1 MTPAR
6 TATGVPARVARLLA
20 VQGRPVGPAL
30 VNAFASG
37 ISAATTL
44 AVAWGLGAAA
54 FGRFTVVLS
63 IGLIVVVP
71 MVMGLHFVM
80 YQELPRAEPA
90 DRPALVTTALLSTL
104 VLGAALCVAGVLAAP
119 VLTAVFGVD
128 VRTLCFGLALA
139 LSLTAAYLTE
149 SFLRGLGRYALTAG
163 LKLAVAVAYLG
174 TSAYCLLVPGIGDA
188 YLYLAALI
196 ASNVLFAVAATAG
209 FRVVPRLWSAA
220 LARTLYRHGAY
231 LTALTALTT
240 VLFGVDVIFLNHWAA
255 QADVGVYS
263 IYNNF
268 PKRLLGVLFTDG
280 VGLVLLPTL
289 ATMHKPTALRRIG
302 RLSPAVFAV
311 TALVSFA
318 ASAVFFLLLRA
329 DYPYSPGLMALSA
342 VGIGVHTVFN
352 LYSLAL
358 LMDGVRGARA
368 LIVAQVAGTPLV
380 LGCQAALIAW
390 QGLAG
395 GLWAFALSNLVL
407 VALIVAVCRRT
418 YSRAETVDACPAPET
433 SP

>member
-1 MTPAR
+1 MTPGR
-6 TATGVPARVARLLA
+6 TATGVRVRAAGLLA
-20 VQGRPVGPAL
+20 AHGWAVGPTL
-30 VNAFASG
+30 VNALASG
-37 ISAATTL
+37 VSAATTL
-44 AVAWGLGAAA
+44 AVAWGIGAAA

-80 YQELPRAEPA
+80 YQELPRTEPA
-90 DRPALVTTALLSTL
+90 GHPALVTTALLSTL
-104 VLGAALCVAGVLAAP
+104 VLGTALCTAGLLAAP

-149 SFLRGLGRYALTAG
+149 SFLRGLRRYALTAG
-163 LKLAVAVAYLG
+163 LKLAVAVAYVG
-174 TSAYCLLVPGIGDA
+174 TSAYCLVVLGIRDA

-196 ASNVLFAVAATAG
+196 TSNVLFAVASAAG
-209 FRVVPRLWSAA
+209 FRVAPRLWSAA
-220 LARTLYRHGAY
+220 LARSLYRHGAY
-231 LTALTALTT
+231 LTALTALTA
-240 VLFGVDVIFLNHWAA
+240 VLFGVDVIFLNHWTT

-302 RLSPAVFAV
+302 RLSPAVFAA

-342 VGIGVHTVFN
+342 AGIGVHTVFN

-368 LIVAQVAGTPLV
+368 LIVAQVASTPLV

-407 VALIVAVCRRT
+407 VAVIVAVCRRM
-418 YSRAETVDACPAPET
+418 YGRAEAVDD
-433 SP
+433 